1 MHRDATTANES
12 RAALCLL
19 LALAAALI
27 VALATLA
34 ATVLRALLTELA
46 DEVRASRNETTVR
59 SGGIM
64 STRNIRLYDSTTALR
79 AANARLAAYV
89 GDTSEARATL
99 SDARQL
105 AAELAMPVR
114 RAL

>member
-1 MHRDATTANES
+1 MQSNATTATES

-19 LALAAALI
+19 LALIGAL
-27 VALATLA
+27 VTLA
-34 ATVLRALLTELA
+34 ANVLRALLTELT

-64 STRNIRLYDSTTALR
+64 SQRNIRLYDSTTALR
-79 AANARLAAYV
+79 AQNAKLAAYV